1 MAWLYQAKVSAKCKI
16 MQHRNRKLYHSY
28 IYEDIANVAEKRFD
42 ILNYAIER
50 PLPRDKN
57 KKFFGLMK
65 DALGR
70 KIMT

>member
-28 IYEDIANVAEKRFD
+28 IYEDIANVVEKR
-42 ILNYAIER
+42 LS
-50 PLPRDKN
+50 RDKN
-57 KKFFGLMK
+57 KFFFGLMK

>member
-28 IYEDIANVAEKRFD
+28 IYEDIANVVEKR
-42 ILNYAIER
+42 LS
-50 PLPRDKN
+50 RDEN
-57 KKFFGLMK
+57 KKFFRLMK